1 VRGFFQLEHCVYM
14 RTGQP
19 CRHCDTPIRR
29 IVVAGRGTHYCPQC
43 QH

>member
-1 VRGFFQLEHCVYM
+1 VYM

-19 CRHCDTPIRR
+19 CLVCRTPIKR
-29 IVVAGRGTHYCPQC
+29 IVLGGRGTHYCPKC